1 VRRVTL
7 ITVIVLFIAILIAGI
22 VQAWFAGRSDR
33 RFPGPGVT
41 DTVSPNP

>member
-7 ITVIVLFIAILIAGI
+7 ITIIVLVIAIVIAGI
-22 VQAWFAGRSDR
+22 VQAWFAGRGDR

-41 DTVSPNP
+41 TTVTPSS